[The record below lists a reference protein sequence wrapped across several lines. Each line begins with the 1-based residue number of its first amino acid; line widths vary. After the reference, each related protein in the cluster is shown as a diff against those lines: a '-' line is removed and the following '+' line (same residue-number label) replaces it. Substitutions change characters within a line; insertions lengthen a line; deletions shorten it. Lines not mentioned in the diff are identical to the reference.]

1 MIAWISVD
9 MEGIS
14 GIVDRDQLLPQGQ
27 RYAQALSFLEHDVLA
42 VIGALQDDPA
52 VTRIIVNDSHDG
64 MVNVSW
70 GSMPAGVTLI
80 SGGTKPWSMVQG
92 VEAADAAFFVG
103 YHAMAGTPQAVMDHT
118 YSGEIFQVRLNGV
131 EVGETGINA
140 AMAGQYQVPVGFVSG
155 DDKVCGEALRLLPW
169 ITAVTVKTAT
179 NRRAAQLASGAE
191 TASLLRAGVH
201 EALDKWHG
209 GLLSPYVTA
218 SPVTLEVTLMT
229 TDMADRAL
237 YCPGTVRTGG
247 RSVQFTAEAMS
258 EAYRAFYTVMAL
270 ASGRP
275 LY

>member
-64 MVNVSW
+64 MMNVSW

-92 VEAADAAFFVG
+92 VEADDAAFFVG

-140 AMAGQYQVPVGFVSG
+140 AMAGHYQVPVGFVSG

-169 ITAVTVKTAT
+169 LTAVTVKTAT

-209 GLLSPYVTA
+209 GLLSPYVIS

-247 RSVQFTAEAMS
+247 RSVQFTGPAMP